1 MPKTIQKKT
10 VATRTQSKKDN
21 KTVFGFEEGR
31 ISAYTIPEEV
41 ELTRELFTEYKSSR
55 ELWAQ
60 KFQESVEFRAGAQW
74 TNEEQEVLESRGQA
88 PIVVNRIH
96 PIVETAKS
104 LLTYNSP
111 QFRATAREDSDRS
124 TAKVFS
130 DLFQYIWQTSS
141 GDEELKK
148 IIDDY
153 YVGGMGVMQVYQDPQ
168 ADLGKGEVCV
178 KSINPLDVF
187 IDPNSKDMYARDAA
201 HILVCKYMT
210 DEYAQLVYP
219 EYMEVI
225 QESNP
230 EPDNE
235 DDYPV
240 TNLAAT
246 EGQMFFGDDDTQMH
260 TKRKY
265 TERYTKVMMP
275 YYNVYEPFSQRE
287 FIFTDEEFYRYLS
300 KSYIKLR
307 KMTGEEVIIFE
318 DEAVANLV
326 DIIIETGG
334 VFHYEMPEPQ
344 ADESGNIVPMPPVRV
359 TGSET
364 ESKTGR
370 HIPGSTVVLIPVS
383 LEELKGLEEIVCNA
397 IQKPCIELIVSVG
410 DHLLY
415 KRMLPTEEYPII
427 PLMNVHHRNPYP
439 ESDVRLYRPLQE
451 YINKIR
457 SLIIAHAS
465 TSTNVKLLIPRGS
478 ADLRQIEEEW
488 SKAGTSVIEFD
499 AELGAPIVAG
509 PVPLPNELY
518 KNEADAKYDLEYGFG
533 IFELMQ
539 GSGKSAP
546 STYRGTLV
554 VDEFGQRRIKS
565 RRDDIENFLNQ
576 IGKVAIPLIQ
586 QIYTEE
592 KVIRLIQPNGLEKE
606 EQINFYKEMED
617 GSVTK
622 FHDIG
627 VGRYD
632 LVVVSGSTLPTNRM
646 ALLNTYM
653 QMFQMGLID
662 QTEVLKKTELV
673 DIEGV
678 MERSGQM
685 QQMQQQM
692 QAMAEELKKVKGDL
706 QTATREEVHAKKRL
720 EVEKFSGDLDKISNR
735 ADMAASLYKARL
747 NDAKSNLINS
757 VTPEMEQALEEEN
770 MFDITPMLGPEG
782 DGELE

>member
-1 MPKTIQKKT
+1 MPRNIQKKT
-10 VATRTQSKKDN
+10 AATRKQNKTDN
-21 KTVFGFEEGR
+21 KTVFGFDDGR

-60 KFQESVEFRAGAQW
+60 KFQESIEFRAGAQW

-111 QFRATAREDSDRS
+111 QFRATAREDSDVK

-130 DLFQYIWQTSS
+130 DLFQYIWQSS
-141 GDEELKK
+141 AGDEELKK

-168 ADLGKGEVCV
+168 ADLGKGEVCL

-187 IDPNSKDMYARDAA
+187 IDPNAKDVYARDAA

-210 DEYAQLVYP
+210 DEYAELVYP
-219 EYMEVI
+219 EYMDVI
-225 QESNP
+225 EQANP

-260 TKRKY
+260 NKRKY
-265 TERYTKVMMP
+265 TERYTRTMMS

-287 FIFTDEEFYRYLS
+287 FLFTDKEYKKYSE
-300 KSYIKLR
+300 KSYIKIR
-307 KMTGEEVIIFE
+307 KITGEEVVIFE
-318 DEAVANLV
+318 EEAVSNLV
-326 DIIIETGG
+326 DVLLETGG
-334 VFHYEMPEPQ
+334 VFHYRIPEPQ
-344 ADESGNIVPMPPVRV
+344 MDEMGNMVPVPPIRV
-359 TGSET
+359 KGE
-364 ESKTGR
+364 EDEDA
-370 HIPGSTVVLIPVS
+370 IPGSTTVLIPVS
-383 LEELKGLEEIVCNA
+383 IEELVGMGDITANVIE
-397 IQKPCIELIVSVG
+397 KPCIEMVVTVG

-415 KRMLPTEEYPII
+415 KRMLPTEDYPII

-533 IFELMQ
+533 IFEMMQ
-539 GSGKSAP
+539 GSGRSAP

-576 IGKVAIPLIQ
+576 CAKIAIPLIQ
-586 QIYTEE
+586 QLYTEE
-592 KVIRLIQPNGLEKE
+592 KVIRLVQPSGLEKE
-606 EQINFYKEMED
+606 ERINFYKQMED
-617 GSVTK
+617 GAVVK
-622 FHDIG
+622 YHDIG
-627 VGRYD
+627 VGKYD

-662 QTEVLKKTELV
+662 QQEVLKKTELV
-673 DIEGV
+673 DVEGV
-678 MERSGQM
+678 LGRAGQM
-685 QQMQQQM
+685 NQMAAELQALQQ
-692 QAMAEELKKVKGDL
+692 ELKKVKGDL
-706 QTATREEVHAKKRL
+706 QTAEREEVHAKKRL
-720 EVEKFSGDLDKISNR
+720 EVEKFSGELDKISNR

-757 VTPEMEQALEEEN
+757 VTPDLVNQLEDEDD
-770 MFDITPMLGPEG
+770 FSITPLMEAG

>member
-1 MPKTIQKKT
+1 MPTSIQKKKK
-10 VATRTQSKKDN
+10 ATRTQSRKD
-21 KTVFGFEEGR
+21 KQTVFGYENGT
-31 ISAYTIPEEV
+31 ISSHETPEEV
-41 ELTRELFTEYKSSR
+41 ELTRELYTEYRSSR

-60 KFQESVEFRAGAQW
+60 KFQESIEFRAGAQW

-111 QFRATAREDSDRS
+111 QFRATAREDSDRK
-124 TAKVFS
+124 TASVFS
-130 DLFQYIWQTSS
+130 DLFQYIWQQSS

-153 YVGGMGVMQVYQDPQ
+153 YVGGMGVMQVYQDPN
-168 ADLGKGEVCV
+168 ADLGKGEVCI
-178 KSINPLDVF
+178 KSLNPLDVF
-187 IDPNSKDMYARDAA
+187 IDPNSKDVYARDAA
-201 HILVCKYMT
+201 HILVVKYMT
-210 DEYAQLVYP
+210 DEYAEQVYP
-219 EYMEVI
+219 EYMDVI
-225 QESNP
+225 EQSNP

-260 TKRKY
+260 TKRRY
-265 TERYTKVMMP
+265 TERYTKMNQM
-275 YYNVYEPFSQRE
+275 YYNVFEPFSQRE
-287 FIFTDEEFYRYLS
+287 FLFNPADYNKYLTRT
-300 KSYIKLR
+300 YIKIR
-307 KMTGEEVIIFE
+307 KITGEEVIIFD
-318 DEAVANLV
+318 DEAVFGLFDVIA
-326 DIIIETGG
+326 ETGG
-334 VFHYEMPEPQ
+334 VFHYEIADPVMGEDGQVIPQ
-344 ADESGNIVPMPPVRV
+344 PPVRV
-359 TGSET
+359 PGEEDENS
-364 ESKTGR
+364 
-370 HIPGSTVVLIPVS
+370 IPGSTTVLVPIGI
-383 LEELKGLEEIVCNA
+383 EELIAMKDITSNQIE
-397 IQKPCIELIVSVG
+397 KPCIEMVASVG

-415 KRMLPTEEYPII
+415 KRMLPTEDYPII

-478 ADLRQIEEEW
+478 ADLNQIEQEW

-539 GSGKSAP
+539 GSGQSAP

-576 IGKVAIPLIQ
+576 CAKVSIPLIQ

-592 KVIRLIQPNGLEKE
+592 KIIRLIQPNGLEKE
-606 EQINFYKEMED
+606 EKINFYKQVED
-617 GSVTK
+617 GDIVK
-622 FHDIG
+622 FHDVG

-632 LVVVSGSTLPTNRM
+632 IVVVSGSTLPTNRM

-662 QTEVLKKTELV
+662 QVEVLKKTELV

-678 MERSGQM
+678 MERSSQMTQMM
-685 QQMQQQM
+685 QQIQGLQ
-692 QAMAEELKKVKGDL
+692 EELKKVKGDL
-706 QTATREEVHAKKRL
+706 QTAEREEVHAKKRL
-720 EVEKFSGDLDKISNR
+720 EVEKFSKDLDQISNR

-757 VTPEMEQALEEEN
+757 VTPETVDEMEETEN
-770 MFDITPMLGPEG
+770 VFDIPSEEMES
-782 DGELE
+782 